1 MFQGQTVYS
10 TMGKA
15 GYSDLLIM
23 MQNHLGSIIFEA
35 GTVLWHGCTKWS
47 WKILQLQVPTI
58 NKVYMAT
65 LDPYST
71 KPYPSCGDF
80 HFLLYSLIYCL
91 NFMHIY
97 CFHSEKLLKV
107 FLRSLIKLG

>member
-1 MFQGQTVYS
+1 
-10 TMGKA
+10 MGKA

-23 MQNHLGSIIFEA
+23 MQNHLSSIIFEA
-35 GTVLWHGCTKWS
+35 GTVLWHMTALNDFGR
-47 WKILQLQVPTI
+47 ILQLRFLHI

-80 HFLLYSLIYCL
+80 HSTLFTYLLYL
-91 NFMHIY
+91 NFLCIFIAFTQKNY
-97 CFHSEKLLKV
+97 
-107 FLRSLIKLG
+107 